1 MDGSYHPNGGAIGGM
16 LGYDWQYG
24 PWVYGIK
31 GDYSWADESGSS
43 STCGAVSGIPHP
55 CGTRLESFG
64 TVRGRIGYTVGN
76 GYWLPYITG
85 GLAMGEVKAWDSL
98 TGASGS
104 QFRAGWTVG
113 GGVEV
118 SLAPH
123 WTVGLEYL
131 YADLGK
137 RQTFDIVPGVPENVS
152 FSASFIRATI
162 GYKF

>member
-1 MDGSYHPNGGAIGGM
+1 MIGNTALGST
-16 LGYDWQYG
+16 
-24 PWVYGIK
+24 GIK
-31 GDYSWADESGSS
+31 GDYSWADVSGSS

-64 TVRGRIGYTVGN
+64 TVRGRIGYTVGI

-118 SLAPH
+118 ALAPH